1 MPIPSAV
8 SQNPYRLLGVYA
20 NAAARELLAHTSR
33 ISAFLRVGRSIS
45 FPSDMELLLPPIVRT
60 TESVRQAQAALSLPA
75 GRLRHAQFWLLNA
88 TPADADAFRLLNA
101 GEVEKA
107 IELWENRE
115 DASSLQNR
123 VFCHLLRGE
132 PAAAMACA
140 QRLYAGFPEAFA
152 RLIDESLS
160 PTEEELAASF
170 LDETTEG
177 ESACSFDDLIPAV
190 TSPVWRAWF
199 QNRLTRTLTTAAEAC
214 RTRRKERK
222 EEALSAGRNLH
233 ETIRT
238 PLKQLELLVTAA
250 SPIYSSMADEAA
262 QEILLC
268 AINFFNNAD
277 SPGEA
282 ARPALE
288 LLEAAKRTAAGEELR
303 KRCDRNEKTIR
314 KALQDSTPASETGE
328 AGKSIVKQL
337 ECASKQ
343 EPCIEQSRKLLSR
356 VRPHLRTLRKSLGRG
371 HSAYLELS
379 TRVVRMAMQGIIAEL
394 NAKLDAL
401 HDAIAAY
408 ETQKNQLFGIQI
420 PPFSREN
427 SDAAGKMINARY
439 TFTAALG
446 DAWSVIRKLDF
457 CDMETSYRN
466 GFYKKNREKIK
477 AMCEKASI
485 RTWHL
490 FDLIRRYPK
499 CALTIVVFAVIFYC
513 GYTQKTVQ
521 RESFPSD
528 AEDFCDDDGEVAI
541 QRRAAAKKRI
551 KELKHQKAG
560 DLSRKFR
567 ALADLKEVQTRQEQ
581 ARALVQQYRTAQT
594 KDELE
599 AFLSSAG
606 AFRGNDAE
614 LEQCRSEARK
624 RIEELDRQEKWG
636 TDELAWNTAQKLGT
650 IDACRTYLEFYPRG
664 KHAKQANKK
673 IIDEEVNRVFASG
686 DYGSL
691 PATEQTRRVRSST
704 TTIQI
709 TNNTGYTLTLSYSGK
724 ESKKLEIS
732 AHATQSVTLPSAT
745 YRVTASVNSSSVRP
759 FAGEE
764 TYCGGEYKATYYI
777 SSSPY
782 TFSPSHF
789 PGSR

>member
-1 MPIPSAV
+1 M
-8 SQNPYRLLGVYA
+8 
-20 NAAARELLAHTSR
+20 
-33 ISAFLRVGRSIS
+33 
-45 FPSDMELLLPPIVRT
+45 
-60 TESVRQAQAALSLPA
+60 RQAQAALSLPA

-394 NAKLDAL
+394 NAKLDA
-401 HDAIAAY
+401 IA
-408 ETQKNQLFGIQI
+408 ERWGLRLF
-420 PPFSREN
+420 RELN
-427 SDAAGKMINARY
+427 AELYTIAVLEAMLINAP
-439 TFTAALG
+439 FTAALG

-490 FDLIRRYPK
+490 SDLIRRYPK

-513 GYTQKTVQ
+513 GYT
-521 RESFPSD
+521 PN
-528 AEDFCDDDGEVAI
+528 FCDDDGEVAI